1 MRINAIC
8 NKVNPVR
15 ICRQAVQKHR
25 ENARIEK
32 LTRLEENSKSIDEC
46 MQKLKNFYWPD
57 GNVPAQSHESFVRD
71 FDYYIYLN
79 PTGTMEEI
87 SKNFGEAGKELC
99 EKYKSIG
106 ILSGSSRYRTTA
118 FGKQQME
125 NTMDLHML
133 SGK

>member
-8 NKVNPVR
+8 NKVNPVK
-15 ICRQAVQKHR
+15 ICRRAIQKHR
-25 ENARIEK
+25 ENAHIERLNRIE
-32 LTRLEENSKSIDEC
+32 ENGKSIDEC
-46 MQKLKNFYWPD
+46 MQRLKEFYWPD

-99 EKYKSIG
+99 EGYKRIG
-106 ILSGSSRYRTTA
+106 ILSGSSGYRTTA
-118 FGKQQME
+118 YGHKQMQ
-125 NTMDLHML
+125 TTIDLHML